1 MQNNFS
7 TFTRA
12 IWQLVIG
19 LALLGSATFVS
30 AQSSCGGQINFSRN
44 TQVFAYEVGALFSA
58 EIVFICSTD
67 TTNALSNEPVEWQLV
82 NPLPGDSL
90 LPPTSVRTNI
100 NGAAG
105 FSLQLGQTVGERRLA
120 YCVGTGGCANK
131 QNISA
136 VTAII
141 YSFASRCAPSV
152 SNSNLSV
159 GGSSTVS
166 ANCTPTLDSTSRV
179 INTRYSWEVT
189 PRGSPSPGAT
199 QAAATLS
206 FPQAGNYTYTVL
218 PTYTIAIG
226 GDPNSARDFTPGA
239 KSSGVSVT
247 VAAANPPPT
256 VSITAPIN
264 PPIYTAPATINF
276 TATATAPGSTITG
289 VDYLVNGVAINP
301 TSISAPPY
309 AFSWTNVPAGTYTV
323 VPRVATAAGAAA
335 VLGNSVTITV
345 QDPPTIAIA
354 SPANG
359 TGGVA
364 LTPITLTANVTSSSP
379 VTKVEYFANGV
390 SIGSAPT
397 TVAPYTFVW
406 TPAQPNSYDVTAVV
420 TNQVSPP
427 VTSKAVTVLVTA
439 PPVGSVACTVNSP
452 AISAAEGATLTAACT
467 RNFRPL
473 GATLSVDEVVRYEWV
488 AAQAPSVPA
497 GTTGDTLTFPAGSFA
512 AGIFKYTVTATLT
525 NRKFPTAVTASNS
538 AEATITVKSKA
549 ATGIEVTSVPNPP
562 IVTPGKPQSF
572 TIVVL
577 DGSTRLKGVPVTW
590 DFVNDATKRV
600 NTKSTLQKA
609 DCNLTVDSAASKSF
623 NTDPNTG
630 EGVISFT
637 PSCATGGRGIS
648 IESAGFKKTIL
659 LRGPDELATNVVLSG
674 AASVNAEPAKPTPIT
689 VQVLDSNKVGIE
701 SVTTKWTIE
710 PKDAGTVTDT
720 VTTVAGGLA
729 TTTLTL
735 NAGVTKAKI
744 EVCILGNASGTA
756 GKCQTIQIR
765 NAVAVVAESG
775 EAIAK
780 PIMQQAIDAPRV
792 QLNNIRNRL
801 QQLRVEETASGS
813 SDRKDSGAI
822 QKTTGLGLFALGE
835 IDFAK
840 RQSGTDTTYKL
851 RTKGV
856 TIGADYRAQKNL
868 VIGGAFGALVGD
880 TTLTG
885 GSQKTKGYSAS
896 IFGQWLPAE
905 KWYINAIA
913 NFGKNQIDNQRTSVS
928 GDNLTGRGTTTQQ
941 AFQVESGYALAKD
954 GARFTPFVRYEMI
967 RAKLKPFEESGGADA
982 LAIGGQTVRA
992 NIFGFGAVGEYAI
1005 STSNGVWIPSGR
1017 VEFLSEKQKQGAA
1030 YARLV
1035 NGTPVLVPLS
1045 PEVVDKSYGTWGLNL
1060 QWLTGPSGNLISSF
1074 IGYEQTF
1081 GKTGFSNNRFTAGVK
1096 IPF

>member
-1 MQNNFS
+1 MQNIFS
-7 TFTRA
+7 SFTRA

-19 LALLGSATFVS
+19 LFLLVSATFAN
-30 AQSSCGGQINFSRN
+30 AQSSCTSGPSYGYSTYFI
-44 TQVFAYEVGALFSA
+44 TEVGTSVTASVGISCNGVALA
-58 EIVFICSTD
+58 
-67 TTNALSNEPVEWQLV
+67 NEPVEWQIT
-82 NPLPGDSL
+82 NPSPGDSA
-90 LPPTSVRTNI
+90 LPLTALSNASGSAQVNVQLGSTAGVRTLKFCI
-100 NGAAG
+100 GA
-105 FSLQLGQTVGERRLA
+105 
-120 YCVGTGGCANK
+120 GGCSNLANS
-131 QNISA
+131 SA
-136 VTAII
+136 TQPIYVFVTQ
-141 YSFASRCAPSV
+141 CAPTIV
-152 SNSNLSV
+152 NNTINV
-159 GGSSTVS
+159 GGSATIS
-166 ANCTPTLDSTSRV
+166 ANCTAVSDNTTTVTSTA
-179 INTRYSWEVT
+179 YSWLAA
-189 PRGSPSPGAT
+189 PQAGAPLPNTT
-199 QAAATLS
+199 QGTATLT

-218 PTYTIAIG
+218 PTYTISINGSLISVSSFTAK
-226 GDPNSARDFTPGA
+226 ARSP
-239 KSSGVSVT
+239 GVSVA
-247 VAAANPPPT
+247 VNAVNQPPT

-264 PPIYTAPATINF
+264 PGPYTAPATIDF
-276 TATATAPGSTITG
+276 TAAATAPGTTITS
-289 VDYLVNGVAINP
+289 VDYLVNGVAINATP
-301 TSISAPPY
+301 ITTPPY
-309 AFSWTNVPAGTYTV
+309 GFSWTNRPAGIYTVTPRVVPAVGQPVVGTGVTV
-323 VPRVATAAGAAA
+323 
-335 VLGNSVTITV
+335 TV

-359 TGGVA
+359 SGGVA
-364 LTPITLTANVTSSSP
+364 LSPITLTANVTSSAP
-379 VTKVEYFANGV
+379 VTKVEYFANKV
-390 SIGSAPT
+390 SIGSAPSNA
-397 TVAPYTFVW
+397 APYTLVW
-406 TPAQPNSYDVTAVV
+406 TPSQPNSYDITAVV

-427 VTSKAVTVLVTA
+427 VRSQAVTVLVTA

-452 AISAAEGATLTAACT
+452 SISASEGATLTAACT

-473 GATLSVDEVVRYEWV
+473 APTLSADEVVRYDWV
-488 AAQAPSVPA
+488 AAQAPGVPA
-497 GTTGDTLTFPAGSFA
+497 GTTGDTLLFPAGSFA

-525 NRKFPTAVTASNS
+525 NRRFPTAATSSNT
-538 AEATITVKSKA
+538 AEATITVKSKT

-562 IVTPGKPQSF
+562 IVTPGKPMSF

-590 DFVNDATKRV
+590 DFVEATTKRAS
-600 NTKSTLQKA
+600 TKSALQKA
-609 DCNLTVDSAASKSF
+609 GCSQATDVATSKSF
-623 NTDPNTG
+623 NTDPNSG

-648 IESAGFKKTIL
+648 VESAGFKKTIL

-674 AASVNAEPAKPTPIT
+674 ASSVNAEPAKATPIT
-689 VQVLDSNKVGIE
+689 VQVVDSNKLGIE
-701 SVTTKWTIE
+701 SVTTKWTID
-710 PKDAGTVTDT
+710 PRNAGTVTET
-720 VTTVAGGLA
+720 VTTTTGGLA

-744 EVCILGNASGTA
+744 EVCIQGNASGTV
-756 GKCQTIQIR
+756 GKCQTIQVR
-765 NAVAVVAESG
+765 NAITVVAEPG

-801 QQLRVEETASGS
+801 QQLRVEETASDG

-835 IDFAK
+835 VDFAK
-840 RQSGTDTTYKL
+840 RQSGADTTYKL

-896 IFGQWLPAE
+896 VFGQWLPAE

-913 NFGKNQIDNQRTSVS
+913 NFGKNRIDNQRTSVS

-1005 STSNGVWIPSGR
+1005 STSSGVWIPSGR
-1017 VEFLSEKQKQGAA
+1017 VEFLSENQKQGAA

-1045 PEVVDKSYGTWGLNL
+1045 PEAIDKSYGTWGLNL

-1081 GKTGFSNNRFTAGVK
+1081 GKTGFKNNRFTAGVK